1 MKKIVL
7 FGRVSSKEK
16 VFFARQVAVMISSGV
31 AIDNAINLIKMQ
43 TKNPVFIGVLEQMH
57 QDVEAGES
65 LSAAMS
71 KHPKVF
77 DPVFIAIVG
86 SGEASGK
93 LDKVLTH
100 LADRM
105 EGMEAFKSK
114 VKSALAYPVFIIA
127 AMIAV
132 TIIMMIKVI
141 PILKQIFEESD
152 AKLPWATRAL
162 IAVSNAIINYWWIIF
177 PVIAIVIVLFWFYF
191 ARTQSGKM
199 TWDLLKLKTPIIKF
213 VSYDMYMARFSRTLG
228 MLISAGIPIIQA
240 LKITSQAMNNRI
252 YVRILRNV
260 ITQVERGVPMSVPL
274 EKEKYFLVLVPQMIM
289 IGEQTGRLE
298 FLMEKIAD
306 YYEGEVDTKIKTIS
320 SLIEPVTIVIVGT
333 GVGFLIYSILYPIY
347 SLVNVL

>member
-1 MKKIVL
+1 
-7 FGRVSSKEK
+7 
-16 VFFARQVAVMISSGV
+16 MISSGV
-31 AIDNAINLIKMQ
+31 AIDNAINLIKLQ
-43 TKNPVFIGVLEQMH
+43 TKNPIFIGILEQIH

-65 LSAAMS
+65 LSAALS
-71 KHPKVF
+71 KHSKVF
-77 DPVFIAIVG
+77 DPVFVAIVG

-132 TIIMMIKVI
+132 TIIMMVKVI
-141 PILKQIFEESD
+141 PVLKQIFEESD

-162 IAVSNAIINYWWIIF
+162 IAISNFIVYDWFILV
-177 PVIAIVIVLFWFYF
+177 PIVIVIAVVTWFYF

-199 TWDLLKLKTPIIKF
+199 AWDLLKLKTPIIKF